1 MKKNFP
7 CKAALH
13 LAPPNYVVLIWRPA
27 CRSKKRAWQGAA
39 PAGRPRRTFPGT
51 SQGVS
56 RGPATP
62 LGEVTWNGSSKYD
75 AERSVVK
82 RRLELPDFLEKT

>member
-7 CKAALH
+7 CKASLH
-13 LAPPNYVVLIWRPA
+13 LAPPNYFVLIWRPA

-51 SQGVS
+51 SQGVL
-56 RGPATP
+56 RGEAWQQ
-62 LGEVTWNGSSKYD
+62 GEVNWIG
-75 AERSVVK
+75 AR
-82 RRLELPDFLEKT
+82 